1 VRPLRLGG
9 IGCSGLPV
17 KTVQG
22 GRSRPKPKAEASA
35 AAADREARCSVV
47 ALGRSDCEDLLCARS
62 CFCFLC
68 GGGGGASRVARRE
81 GQGAHRTIPVT
92 GSPRHPLNS
101 IHGRRRSGD

>member
-47 ALGRSDCEDLLCARS
+47 ALGRSDRGDLLCARS
-62 CFCFLC
+62 CFCFWGW
-68 GGGGGASRVARRE
+68 GGGGGGGGGRAAWPEEKGRE
-81 GQGAHRTIPVT
+81 HTEQFQ
-92 GSPRHPLNS
+92 
-101 IHGRRRSGD
+101 